1 MNGYMVLLSDL
12 ILFLVV
18 LGVLNLLVFS
28 VFAADKDA
36 ARKNSWRISERT
48 LILLGMF
55 GPFGA
60 FVAMKIF
67 RHKTQKIKFYL
78 IPLFAVL
85 QIAFLIGALIYFT

>member
-1 MNGYMVLLSDL
+1 
-12 ILFLVV
+12 
-18 LGVLNLLVFS
+18 VFVFI

-36 ARKNSWRISERT
+36 ARKNSWRVSERT
-48 LILLGMF
+48 LILLGML

-60 FVAMKIF
+60 FGAMKIF

-85 QIAFLIGALIYFT
+85 QIALLIGALFYLT

>member
-12 ILFLVV
+12 ILFLAI
-18 LGVLNLLVFS
+18 LSVLNVFVFI

-60 FVAMKIF
+60 FGAMKIF

-85 QIAFLIGALIYFT
+85 QSALLIGSFIYFT

>member
-1 MNGYMVLLSDL
+1 MNGYMVLSDL
-12 ILFLVV
+12 IVFLAI
-18 LGVLNLLVFS
+18 LSVLNVLVFI
-28 VFAADKDA
+28 VFAADKNA

-60 FVAMKIF
+60 FGAMKVF

-78 IPLFAVL
+78 IPLFAIL
-85 QIAFLIGALIYFT
+85 QIALLIGALFYLT

>member
-1 MNGYMVLLSDL
+1 MVLYVL
-12 ILFLVV
+12 ILFLAI
-18 LGVLNLLVFS
+18 LIVLNVLVFI
-28 VFAADKDA
+28 VFAADKNA

-48 LILLGMF
+48 LILLGIF

-60 FVAMKIF
+60 VGAMKMF

-85 QIAFLIGALIYFT
+85 QIALLIGALFYLT

>member
-1 MNGYMVLLSDL
+1 MNGNMELLSNL
-12 ILFLVV
+12 ILFLAV
-18 LGVLNLLVFS
+18 LGMLNLLVFS
-28 VFAADKDA
+28 VFAADKNA

-48 LILLGMF
+48 LILLSMF

-60 FVAMKIF
+60 FAAMKMF

-85 QIAFLIGALIYFT
+85 QTALLIGAFIYFT

>member
-1 MNGYMVLLSDL
+1 MELLSNL
-12 ILFLVV
+12 ILYLAI
-18 LGVLNLLVFS
+18 LGVFNLLVFS
-28 VFAADKDA
+28 VFAADKNA

-67 RHKTQKIKFYL
+67 RHKTQKIKFCL
-78 IPLFAVL
+78 IPLFAIF
-85 QIAFLIGALIYFT
+85 QIALLIGVLFLI

>member
-1 MNGYMVLLSDL
+1 MNGYMVLVSDL
-12 ILFLVV
+12 TLFLAV

-28 VFAADKDA
+28 VFAADKNA

-48 LILLGMF
+48 LILLGIF

-60 FVAMKIF
+60 FAAMKVF

-78 IPLFAVL
+78 VPLFAIL
-85 QIAFLIGALIYFT
+85 QTALLIGLVSYLT

>member
-1 MNGYMVLLSDL
+1 MNGYMVLVSDL
-12 ILFLVV
+12 TLFLAV

-28 VFAADKDA
+28 VFAADKNA

-48 LILLGMF
+48 LILLGIF

-60 FVAMKIF
+60 FAAMKVF

-78 IPLFAVL
+78 IPLFAIL
-85 QIAFLIGALIYFT
+85 QTALLIGLVSYLT